1 MHHYTEGDLVLHHYG
16 ESRRRD
22 RLDRHLQTCP
32 ACAALFREIA
42 GTLASVGDAGV
53 PERDDRYGL
62 ELWQRIRHDLPSRE
76 APWWMTWH
84 RGWHPPALAG
94 AVVLVIVAAFMAG
107 RFWTRPMS
115 APADRV
121 QAGDVAP
128 DAGERVR
135 LAAISDHL
143 EQSER
148 VLMAIINADGQSV
161 DVSSQQAGAADLI
174 DSGRLYRHAAERAGD
189 ETTAGVLDELERNL
203 LEIVHGPST
212 LTPAELGAVRAR
224 LDAAALLFKV
234 RVLTYEL
241 RERELEPVRPRKTTW
256 ARS

>member
-1 MHHYTEGDLVLHHYG
+1 MRHYTEDDLVLHHYG
-16 ESRRRD
+16 EGRRRD
-22 RLDRHLQTCP
+22 RLDQHLQTCP
-32 ACAALFREIA
+32 ACAAMFREIA

-62 ELWQRIRHDLPSRE
+62 EVWQRIRHDLPSQE
-76 APWWMTWH
+76 ARWWTTWH
-84 RGWHPPALAG
+84 RSWHPPALAA
-94 AVVLVIVAAFMAG
+94 AVVVVIVAAFMAG
-107 RFWTRPMS
+107 RFWTGPMS
-115 APADRV
+115 APPRGA
-121 QAGDVAP
+121 QTGDVPP

-135 LAAISDHL
+135 LAAVSDHL

-148 VLMAIINADGQSV
+148 VLLAIINADGQSV

-174 DSGRLYRHAAERAGD
+174 DSGRLHRHAAERAGD
-189 ETTAGVLDELERNL
+189 ETTAGILDELERNL

-234 RVLTYEL
+234 RVLTDEL
-241 RERELEPVRPRKTTW
+241 RERELESVRPRKTT
-256 ARS
+256 